1 MATTAGTVG
10 ERVRELRRQ
19 RGLSQEQVAGPGVT
33 ASYVSLIESGRRHPT
48 ETALATLAAA
58 LETSVDY
65 LREGQAGERRREA
78 EFDLRAAELA
88 LATGAFDEAEQRFRG
103 LFDSPASDGV
113 RQAARLGLA
122 QTLESLGRLEQAI
135 ALYEQIRDRAVSTR
149 DAGWVNVTIALV
161 RCYREVG
168 DLGRSADLGEQAL
181 DLLKSVGNPRAD
193 SYVRLVASVAFTAYE
208 RGDLVRAR
216 QLIERAIEEA
226 DALGSPRAQGAALW
240 NAAVI
245 AAERGEIG
253 TALEFSEQALLH
265 LHEEEG
271 TRNSA
276 RLRNSF
282 AELLLRT
289 DPPDPERAL
298 VLLAS
303 ARDDLARTGTITDLA
318 YCETEIARCHLLMGD
333 VDAAIGEARQALHH
347 LPAAEDRLERSRALA
362 TLADAWLAAGDA
374 EASDAAYREAAETLT
389 AAGAGRQAAKLWQ
402 QLAEHLERR
411 GDMAGALAAL
421 KSATNAIGL
430 SASAGMDR
438 ISS

>member
-1 MATTAGTVG
+1 MATARGVG
-10 ERVRELRRQ
+10 ERVRELRRE

-33 ASYVSLIESGRRHPT
+33 ASYVSLIESGRRQPT
-48 ETALATLAAA
+48 EAALAILAAA
-58 LETSVDY
+58 LETSVDD

-88 LATGAFDEAEQRFRG
+88 LATGAFDDAEQRFRG
-103 LFDSPASDGV
+103 LLDSSVAEDV
-113 RQAARLGLA
+113 RHAARHGLA
-122 QTLESLGRLEQAI
+122 QTLESLGQIEQAI
-135 ALYEQIRDRAVSTR
+135 ALYEQIRDRAVSAR
-149 DAGWVNVTIALV
+149 DSGWVNVTIALV
-161 RCYREVG
+161 RCYREAG

-193 SYVRLVASVAFTAYE
+193 YYVRLIASVAFTAYE

-216 QLIERAIEEA
+216 QLIERAIDEA
-226 DALGSPRAQGAALW
+226 NALGSPRAQGAALW

-265 LHEEEG
+265 FQEEEG

-289 DPPDPERAL
+289 DPPDPDRAL
-298 VLLAS
+298 VLLES
-303 ARDDLARTGTITDLA
+303 ARDDLAQTGSITDLA

-333 VDAAIGEARQALHH
+333 VDAAIGTARQALHH

-362 TLADAWLAAGDA
+362 TLADAWLAAGDS
-374 EASDAAYREAAETLT
+374 EASEAAYREAAQTLT

-402 QLAEHLERR
+402 QLGEHLERR
-411 GDMAGALAAL
+411 GDLAGALAAF
-421 KSATNAIGL
+421 KSATNAVGL
-430 SASAGMDR
+430 GASSDRAR